1 MDQVCR
7 LVGGCEFVI
16 NTGDNLCE
24 PALAHL
30 HFPPCRLAATSAV
43 HGGLCSRRLPLPWAG
58 LGTAGGRSPDA
69 LLCLEQLPVRH
80 LPRRLLA
87 LHQRLDPGLP
97 DALHTHDRAPA
108 LVQRL
113 RCAPGTAVTCGACVT
128 PMTSGRQGTPGL
140 TGLPAAAQAT
150 TTSSSTVPPALAHRH
165 ARPPCPRARLRS
177 NG

>member
-30 HFPPCRLAATSAV
+30 HFPPCRLAAASAV

-69 LLCLEQLPVRH
+69 LVCLAATSAASTPVTTRASPATGSRSTRRPTRPRSRPCPGSASSVRPRH
-80 LPRRLLA
+80 RSYMRRLC
-87 LHQRLDPGLP
+87 DP
-97 DALHTHDRAPA
+97 DALHLWPPGHAGADRAA
-108 LVQRL
+108 CCRAGNHDIVIN
-113 RCAPGTAVTCGACVT
+113 GA
-128 PMTSGRQGTPGL
+128 
-140 TGLPAAAQAT
+140 A
-150 TTSSSTVPPALAHRH
+150 
-165 ARPPCPRARLRS
+165 RARAPTRPASLSSRS
-177 NG
+177 TAF

>member
-128 PMTSGRQGTPGL
+128 PMPFTWPPGHA
-140 TGLPAAAQAT
+140 GADRAACCRAGNHDIVINGA
-150 TTSSSTVPPALAHRH
+150 A
-165 ARPPCPRARLRS
+165 RARAPTRPASLSSRS
-177 NG
+177 TAF